1 MHLAAK
7 LGRKCKKSALRRRHR
22 ELWWSLKGD
31 AVGANQ
37 EILLGDDGAA
47 ADDDDRGD
55 GGGGGDVDQG
65 DFPPARQ
72 QTLMVFKSGG
82 SARPTAKIGCRMM
95 HYGTLCPDVHNIDVL
110 YEIRRKATC
119 QLAAI
124 NTKFAWKLNFV
135 AKNSDG
141 DCDDSGTDRTTG
153 QSRFCF
159 WLSNHQSKCA
169 ICGNVKKMWVEVWIM
184 L

>member
-1 MHLAAK
+1 MGLFVQM
-7 LGRKCKKSALRRRHR
+7 SM
-22 ELWWSLKGD
+22 
-31 AVGANQ
+31 
-37 EILLGDDGAA
+37 ILISM
-47 ADDDDRGD
+47 
-55 GGGGGDVDQG
+55 Q
-65 DFPPARQ
+65 
-72 QTLMVFKSGG
+72 
-82 SARPTAKIGCRMM
+82 
-95 HYGTLCPDVHNIDVL
+95 HDVL

-135 AKNSDG
+135 AKNSDD

-169 ICGNVKKMWVEVWIM
+169 ICGNVKKKWVEVWIM
-184 L
+184 LWKWWCSNGIGEYVFRIVQDLEMCQLLKCKRCSDSALDLLQEYRTNRSSGEKIRNRTPHKLA